1 MFDRLFGRLRIK
13 SVQSDMSTE
22 PDVAVMQLPAPAMGQ
37 DNMGAPA
44 IEAAPM
50 STFDGFHE
58 SADLT
63 SICGWAWDSTRPDTP
78 IDVDIYDGETHLAI
92 VPANLFRE
100 DLLQSGIGNG
110 IHSFI
115 YAVPMR
121 LRDGQPHTIR
131 VMVAGTAIPLRRT
144 PQQINAALAQM

>member
-1 MFDRLFGRLRIK
+1 MFDRLFRRRE
-13 SVQSDMSTE
+13 VQTAAL
-22 PDVAVMQLPAPAMGQ
+22 DVAVTEPPAPAIGQ
-37 DNMGAPA
+37 GNVGAPDV
-44 IEAAPM
+44 EPGPV

-58 SADLT
+58 SADLN
-63 SICGWAWDSTRPDTP
+63 SICGWAWDSTCPDIP

-110 IHSFI
+110 VHSFI

-121 LRDGQPHTIR
+121 LHDGQPHTIR
-131 VMVAGTAIPLRRT
+131 VTIAGTAIPLRQT
-144 PQQINAALAQM
+144 PQQINNASM